1 MYFGID
7 FVLLQILT
15 KGDIMNKKRLKTIGV
30 VFSLCAVFLIIAESR
45 ICFLSGDKYTKSA
58 VMQRTSEV
66 VIKRH
71 RGGFT
76 DRNRIPIVEETAKS
90 YLLDEDGHLTETDGL
105 KLSPIT
111 VRYSEDSVAA
121 HLVGYVNA
129 DGLGVSGLEKVFE
142 DYLNTTDTSEV
153 SVVKSA
159 NGKMIQ
165 NAGISSPK
173 GTNRGDYVVLTI
185 DSHIQKIAEDTLK
198 KNGITG
204 AAVVLDVE
212 SFDVLA
218 MASSPTFD
226 RNNVDKYLNSSKSEL
241 VNRCL
246 SEYNA
251 GSIFKIITLC
261 SALERNALLDTY
273 TCMGMTEIE
282 GRTFNCHKWDGHGT
296 IDTKTAF
303 ASSCNCAFYAL
314 GQRLGAESILDAAR
328 FFDLGKAQVSLSGFE
343 EADGNLPQKTMYS
356 PLDYVNYSIGQ
367 GEILLTPVQAASVAC
382 VIASGGNKKSINIA
396 DSLCSYDGE
405 KKLVLR
411 QNEERRV
418 ISEYCAR
425 YMQEC
430 MRLAVTDG
438 TGKALADSKAKIA
451 GKTGTAETGWVQNS
465 KMLEHG
471 WFCGYFPYDKPKYAM
486 AVIAEG
492 GGSGSVSAAP
502 VFRDI
507 AEEINKIYPIG

>member
-1 MYFGID
+1 
-7 FVLLQILT
+7 
-15 KGDIMNKKRLKTIGV
+15 MNKKRIKTIGILFAV
-30 VFSLCAVFLIIAESR
+30 CAVFLVAAEAK
-45 ICFLSGDKYTKSA
+45 ICFLSGGQYTESA

-66 VIKRH
+66 VIKRY

-76 DRNRIPIVEETAKS
+76 DRNRIPIVEEVAKS
-90 YLLDEDGHLTETDGL
+90 YLLNEEGMLTEEKGT

-111 VRYSEDSVAA
+111 VRYSKDSVAP
-121 HLVGYVNA
+121 HLVGYVNT
-129 DGLGVSGLEKVFE
+129 DGVGVCGLEKLF
-142 DYLNTTDTSEV
+142 DKYLATVDTSEV
-153 SVVKSA
+153 SIVKSA

-165 NAGISSPK
+165 KAGISSPK
-173 GTNRGDYVVLTI
+173 GTSEADFVMLTI
-185 DSHIQKIAEDTLK
+185 DSHIQKIAEDVLK
-198 KNGITG
+198 NHGITG

-226 RNNVDKYLNSSKSEL
+226 RNSVDKYLSSSKSEL
-241 VNRCL
+241 VNRSLC
-246 SEYNA
+246 EYNA

-261 SALERNALLDTY
+261 SALERNALIGSY
-273 TCMGMTEIE
+273 TCTGMTKIE

-303 ASSCNCAFYAL
+303 SSSCNCAFYAL
-314 GQRLGAESILDAAR
+314 GQRLGAENILDAAR
-328 FFDLGKAQVSLSGFE
+328 FFDLGRAQVSLKGFE
-343 EADGNLPQKTMYS
+343 EADGNLPQKSTYS
-356 PLDYVNYSIGQ
+356 PLDCVNYSIGQ

-382 VIASGGNKKSINIA
+382 IIASGGVKKSINVA
-396 DSLCSYDGE
+396 DSLCSYNGE

-418 ISEYCAR
+418 ISEFCAE

-430 MRLAVTDG
+430 MRLAVTEG
-438 TGKALADSKAKIA
+438 TGKALASSPARIA
-451 GKTGTAETGWVQNS
+451 GKTGTAETGWIQNG

-471 WFCGYFPYDKPKYAM
+471 WFCGYFPYDNPKYAM

-492 GGSGSVSAAP
+492 GGSGALSAAP
-502 VFRDI
+502 VFKDI
-507 AEEINKIYPIG
+507 AEEINKIYPMG